1 MVVFTLNKNISRR
14 KKAFIAVFL
23 TLLAAA
29 LIFCALISCKGE
41 GFAEIDG
48 RRLDMKVKCDDDI
61 ERIADFFNIRT
72 DKNTIVKQNVRIPE
86 KFNKLYEKY
95 NLLQKNIGTD
105 LSDYKGKECV
115 KYTADIISETN
126 DTIMTLLVCDGM
138 FIGGDISSKEF
149 DGRIYAI
156 V

>member
-1 MVVFTLNKNISRR
+1 MFVLTLNKNISRR

-23 TLLAAA
+23 TVLAAA
-29 LIFCALISCKGE
+29 LIFCALISRKGE

-48 RRLDMKVKCDDDI
+48 RMLDMKVTCDDDI
-61 ERIADFFNIRT
+61 ERISAFFNIST
-72 DKNTIVKQNVRIPE
+72 DKSTIIRQTVRIPV

-95 NLLQKNIGTD
+95 NSLQKNIGTD
-105 LSDYKGKECV
+105 LSDYRGRECV

-126 DTIMTLLVCDGM
+126 DTIMTLLVCDGI

-149 DGRIYAI
+149 DGKIYAI